1 MTKTTSEWSVLPHVF
16 DNDIQTMKCRVY
28 TEAIRSF
35 SNNENG
41 RWGEGGGGM
50 KKNEKKCAGLREPLA
65 FSGQGLIR
73 AATTRLLYGKA
84 APSWQKAL
92 EKVDLSV
99 TALYSQLGAALL
111 IYFGGVLIFLFCFA
125 MHILVGL
132 LFINMHPSITKVF
145 FSLSFIPILKAKCE
159 KEKKKS
165 TACVYI
171 FAISPIPGLMLSF
184 TLKHSYKN
192 IRIPRMF

>member
-50 KKNEKKCAGLREPLA
+50 KKNKKCAGLREPLA

-125 MHILVGL
+125 KHILVGL

-145 FSLSFIPILKAKCE
+145 FLSLSFLYLRQSA
-159 KEKKKS
+159 KKKRKK
-165 TACVYI
+165 VQ
-171 FAISPIPGLMLSF
+171 PVF
-184 TLKHSYKN
+184 TFLRSL
-192 IRIPRMF
+192 PFQV